1 MTRPLR
7 LLGISGSLRRGS
19 SNTAMLQ
26 AMAALAPDH
35 IEIVLYDIG
44 ALPLFNPDDESD
56 PSLEPVLLYRA
67 ALTEADGLLISTP
80 EYAHGIPGAM
90 KNALDWVVGSGELV
104 DKPIALINPSPR
116 STYAQAAIME
126 VLWTMSGKLIEEAF
140 VTVQTMGRTL
150 PEGGIAADP
159 EIAAALR
166 KSLAAMTAAIRV
178 AA

>member
-1 MTRPLR
+1 MSRPLR
-7 LLGISGSLRRGS
+7 LLGLSGSLRRGS

-26 AMAALAPDH
+26 AMATLAPDNIAITLH
-35 IEIVLYDIG
+35 DIG
-44 ALPLFNPDDESD
+44 TLPLFNPDIEFDEID
-56 PSLEPVLLYRA
+56 PVLLYRA
-67 ALTEADGLLISTP
+67 ALTESDGVLISTP
-80 EYAHGIPGAM
+80 EYAHGIPGVM

-126 VLWTMSGKLIEEAF
+126 VLWTMSGRLIENAF
-140 VTVQTMGRTL
+140 VTVQMMGRAL

-166 KSLAAMTAAIRV
+166 TSLAAMAAAVRV
-178 AA
+178 NA